1 MLVKEVSGKE
11 LHEFHGQSKTVVD
24 FISNSPQP
32 QEALSNNSA
41 VTPLI
46 KCKRVADLISNSP
59 QEAPSNN
66 SPATPLIN
74 AEVKRTRLEISNS
87 PPVLIS
93 RSSPPN
99 SSEGVDEMWTS
110 FFTEIKSIVDGNA
123 TSVYDNNFP
132 FGDLIDK
139 QFSKEKFSEKV
150 KEMELERVLQ
160 TSLTNSVRTTFHLC
174 VMGQKLG
181 DKVKENKAYVR
192 EIAELK
198 NMLTENEKNYVG
210 EITELKNKL
219 SEFEKNM
226 AEMTSLKDELNKLK
240 KTFEYSSLEKNR
252 MIAREKDLMDENSKN
267 KVKLLVNE
275 HAHKVFINKL
285 KAEIEEL
292 KRKISLQYKAGYEKA
307 VRQVVYFASGLKP

>member
-11 LHEFHGQSKTVVD
+11 LREFHGQSKMVVGR
-24 FISNSPQP
+24 INNSP
-32 QEALSNNSA
+32 QEALSDNST
-41 VTPLI
+41 VTPLT

-74 AEVKRTRLEISNS
+74 VEVKRPRLEVSNS
-87 PPVLIS
+87 PPVLIP
-93 RSSPPN
+93 RSSPP
-99 SSEGVDEMWTS
+99 SSSKGVDEMWTS
-110 FFTEIKSIVDGNA
+110 FFPEIKSSRDGNE
-123 TSVYDNNFP
+123 TSVCDEIFP

-139 QFSKEKFSEKV
+139 HFSKEKFSEKF

-160 TSLTNSVRTTFHLC
+160 TSLTDSVRTTFHLC

-181 DKVKENKAYVR
+181 DTVKENKAYVG

-198 NMLTENEKNYVG
+198 KIMTENEKNYVG

-219 SEFEKNM
+219 SEYEKNM
-226 AEMTSLKDELNKLK
+226 VEMTSLKDELNKLK
-240 KTFEYSSLEKNR
+240 KTLEYSSLEKNR

-275 HAHKVFINKL
+275 DAHKVIVNKL

-292 KRKISLQYKAGYEKA
+292 KGKISLQYKAGYDKA